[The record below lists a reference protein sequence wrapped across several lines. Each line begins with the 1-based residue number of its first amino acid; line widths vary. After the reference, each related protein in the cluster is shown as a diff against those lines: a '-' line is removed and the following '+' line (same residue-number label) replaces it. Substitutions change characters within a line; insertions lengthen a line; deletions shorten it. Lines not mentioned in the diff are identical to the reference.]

1 MFFTMNRPSNTFWL
15 QIYKKEDQGFHFCCV
30 RHVRGFS
37 TPVPVFCNAAGRAR
51 IASHLHHL
59 FLQQSSLLVHL
70 ESELLSTFRTFTQIF
85 LPKGMMSMFAVIHSK
100 VQLFPPLV
108 KHQGEFP
115 SEVWYFQPG
124 NYLEADLNKALSN
137 HPSTEV
143 CPSLTE
149 TISLPSQTVKKKNL
163 LTQENNSQAG
173 QIHFWKVCLVY
184 TSETWG
190 R

>member
-1 MFFTMNRPSNTFWL
+1 
-15 QIYKKEDQGFHFCCV
+15 
-30 RHVRGFS
+30 
-37 TPVPVFCNAAGRAR
+37 
-51 IASHLHHL
+51 
-59 FLQQSSLLVHL
+59 
-70 ESELLSTFRTFTQIF
+70 
-85 LPKGMMSMFAVIHSK
+85 MFAVIHSK
-100 VQLFPPLV
+100 VQLFPSLV

-173 QIHFWKVCLVY
+173 QIHF
-184 TSETWG
+184 
-190 R
+190 